1 LTGSSLPDPGESL
14 FEGLFQAAPFGYVIT
29 DHNDVI
35 VRTNATFLAWTHF
48 PEDQVL
54 GRPFRDLL
62 TAGAQLLYETR
73 HLPVLRLQGYA
84 NEVLLQLATAQGTVL
99 PILVNASAVDRFG
112 EPREVRIGVLDA
124 SGRVSYEREL
134 LATQRSAESMAARVT
149 VLQNASTAFASSIS
163 EAEIGATLSTI
174 VADALVASA
183 ACVALVGASGDLEV
197 IAGTDPL
204 SGLIREDSRLLGAT
218 VLDFEKPVTVSVTG
232 QGQERFPGVVSALRE
247 ARLQTVAVFPIMDDG
262 IPIGVTAAFFGR
274 ERSLAAS
281 ENEMVLSVARQ
292 ASQVLTRMRVQKQ
305 LAYAAQ
311 HDQLTGLVNRAA
323 IRERIALAL
332 ATAHQAAQPLSLMFL
347 DLDGFKIVNDRLG
360 HHVGDAILIEVAKRL
375 AASVRASDIVGRY
388 GGDEF
393 VVLCTSAGRREA
405 AAISSRIHAEIR
417 NAFPDAAEFTIG
429 ASIGIATI
437 EASGSVASIDALIS
451 AADAAMYE
459 SKRLGRGRTTQASL

>member
-1 LTGSSLPDPGESL
+1 VPPAGEAT
-14 FEGLFQAAPFGYVIT
+14 FEGLFQSAPFGYVIT

-35 VRTNATFLAWTHF
+35 VRTNTTFSDWTHF
-48 PEDQVL
+48 PPDQLL

-84 NEVLLQLATAQGTVL
+84 NEVLLQLVTARGTVL
-99 PILVNASAVDRFG
+99 PILINAASVDVFG

-124 SGRVSYEREL
+124 SSRVSYEREL

-149 VLQNASTAFASSIS
+149 VLQNASAAFASSIS
-163 EAEIGATLSTI
+163 EVEIAETLSRI

-183 ACVALVGASGDLEV
+183 ACVALVGASGGLEV
-197 IAGTDPL
+197 RAGTDLL
-204 SGLIREDSRLLGAT
+204 SGLIREDPQLLGAT
-218 VLDFEKPVTVSVTG
+218 VLDFQKPVTVNSTE
-232 QGQERFPGVVSALRE
+232 QDQERFPGVVAALRE

-281 ENEMVLSVARQ
+281 EDEMVLSVARQ
-292 ASQVLTRMRVQKQ
+292 ASQVLTRMRVQDQ

-311 HDQLTGLVNRAA
+311 HDQLTGLANRAA
-323 IRERIALAL
+323 IRDRITLGLA
-332 ATAHQAAQPLSLMFL
+332 AARQAAQPLSLMFL
-347 DLDGFKIVNDRLG
+347 DLDGFKNVNDRLG

-393 VVLCTSAGRREA
+393 VVLCTSAGPREA
-405 AAISSRIHAEIR
+405 AAISRRIHTEIR
-417 NAFPDAAEFTIG
+417 TAFSDAAEFEIS
-429 ASIGIATI
+429 ASIGIATS
-437 EASGSVASIDALIS
+437 EASENIVSIDELIG

-459 SKRLGRGRTTQASL
+459 SKRLGRDRTTLATL